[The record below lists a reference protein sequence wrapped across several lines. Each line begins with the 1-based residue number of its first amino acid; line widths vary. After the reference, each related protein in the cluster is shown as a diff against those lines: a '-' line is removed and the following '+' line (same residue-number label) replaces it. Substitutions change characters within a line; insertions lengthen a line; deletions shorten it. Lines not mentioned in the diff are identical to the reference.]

1 MAALYDGNGDRI
13 FRLDYRKNDEYV
25 SNKAGTAEN
34 VYYPSGSV
42 NSAYDTDVILNEML
56 IPNGVTNN
64 TAINYELT
72 GYINDINTEYTQTLM
87 EFGANGNTTNIYEYG
102 AQRNSATINGTK
114 GYYLYDGRGSV
125 AGLTGN
131 TGGSM
136 ITYRYDAYGNTTK
149 SNNTLNNPY
158 QYNAEYTDS
167 STGLQYLRARYYD
180 SSQGRFTTKDTLL
193 GSTDKPITRNLY
205 TYCGNNPLNITD
217 PSGHSWVSRAWNGV
231 KSAAKTAGNWA
242 NKHIVQPVKKAANT
256 AVNWANTHVVQPIKN
271 KITNSAAYQK
281 GKQYVEKKYQ
291 EVKQTYNTVTNYVS
305 NKAQQFYNDYVPPK
319 MQKAIEEAK
328 RFVCTTTDRIVK
340 DAKEFIQNVDWK
352 KVAIGVAATAA
363 ITLAVVATGGAAA
376 PVLIGAAVGAGIS
389 TGTTVVSGVIQGKS
403 PAEIAKDASGAFMW
417 GAIGGAVGGGT
428 TQLLGKVGTK
438 VIGKVGKKVIEDG
451 VDMAVDLTQ
460 TATENGGLTGKDV
473 LFSAVTSFGGDL
485 LGSAKTNST
494 TRNQLID
501 GATDNKAVKNA
512 VGDSVTDNKAVKN
525 AAENIKGPYSYLEDS
540 ASVADGK
547 SFTAAQKK
555 KIIEENMK
563 KNGGVIKS
571 DLSGEVLVPATK
583 STKGVTPNP
592 SEVNIDHIFPKSA
605 GGSNSYSNAQVLS
618 RAENIA
624 KSNKY

>member
-1 MAALYDGNGDRI
+1 H
-13 FRLDYRKNDEYV
+13 V
-25 SNKAGTAEN
+25 SNKAGTPEN
-34 VYYPSGSV
+34 VHYSS
-42 NSAYDTDVILNEML
+42 NSSYDTDVILNEML

-87 EFGANGNTTNIYEYG
+87 EFGANGNTTNVYEYG

-125 AGLTGN
+125 AGLTGSN
-131 TGGSM
+131 SGSM

-167 STGLQYLRARYYD
+167 STELQYLRARYYD

-217 PSGHSWVSRAWNGV
+217 PSGHGWWSNAVNSV

-256 AVNWANTHVVQPIKN
+256 AVTWANNHIVQPIKSR
-271 KITNSAAYQK
+271 ITNSAAYQK
-281 GKQYVEKKYQ
+281 GKQYVEKKCQ
-291 EVKQTYNTVTNYVS
+291 QIQQGYNQVTNYVS

-328 RFVCTTTDRIVK
+328 KFVCTTTDRIVK

-403 PAEIAKDASGAFMW
+403 PAEIAQDASGAFMW

-428 TQLLGKVGTK
+428 AQIGTK
-438 VIGKVGKKVIEDG
+438 ALGKVGKKLVEDG
-451 VDMAVDLTQ
+451 VDMVVDLTQ
-460 TATENGGLTGKDV
+460 TATENGGLTGKDI
-473 LFSAVTSFGGDL
+473 LFSAVTSFGGDII
-485 LGSAKTNST
+485 GSVKTNST

-501 GATDNKAVKNA
+501 GATDTNNTKYLDDALHGSKKS
-512 VGDSVTDNKAVKN
+512 SVTVEYKSHGDADEFARQLKEQQDGLNNMTAGEIK
-525 AAENIKGPYSYLEDS
+525 ENIEKYRSNGRSSDS
-540 ASVADGK
+540 SKA
-547 SFTAAQKK
+547 
-555 KIIEENMK
+555 IREYR
-563 KNGGVIKS
+563 KNNN
-571 DLSGEVLVPATK
+571 VPANND
-583 STKGVTPNP
+583 VTHRTDMSIGGNPTDISGYGDRGINRSIGSQNKNKQDLIYDTVSKMNPNEHP
-592 SEVNIDHIFPKSA
+592 NFNFTIK
-605 GGSNSYSNAQVLS
+605 
-618 RAENIA
+618 
-624 KSNKY
+624 

>member
-1 MAALYDGNGDRI
+1 
-13 FRLDYRKNDEYV
+13 
-25 SNKAGTAEN
+25 
-34 VYYPSGSV
+34 
-42 NSAYDTDVILNEML
+42 
-56 IPNGVTNN
+56 
-64 TAINYELT
+64 
-72 GYINDINTEYTQTLM
+72 
-87 EFGANGNTTNIYEYG
+87 
-102 AQRNSATINGTK
+102 
-114 GYYLYDGRGSV
+114 
-125 AGLTGN
+125 
-131 TGGSM
+131 M
-136 ITYRYDAYGNTTK
+136 ITYRYDAYGNTTR

-193 GSTDKPITRNLY
+193 GSIEKPITRNLY

-217 PSGHSWVSRAWNGV
+217 PSGHSWISRAWNGV

-328 RFVCTTTDRIVK
+328 KFVCTTKDRIVK

-451 VDMAVDLTQ
+451 VDMALDLAQ
-460 TATENGGLTGKDV
+460 TASENGGLTGKDI
-473 LFSAVTSFGGDL
+473 LFSATTTLSGGL
-485 LGSAKTNST
+485 LSSVKTPST
-494 TRNQLID
+494 VRNQLID
-501 GATDNKAVKNA
+501 GATDTNNTKYLDDALHGSKKNP
-512 VGDSVTDNKAVKN
+512 VTVEYKTHGDADEFARQLKEQQDGLNNMTAGEIK
-525 AAENIKGPYSYLEDS
+525 ENIEKYRSNGCSSDSSKAIREYRKNNNVPTIIMMSRIERICLLEEIQLIYL
-540 ASVADGK
+540 VMV
-547 SFTAAQKK
+547 
-555 KIIEENMK
+555 IEE
-563 KNGGVIKS
+563 
-571 DLSGEVLVPATK
+571 
-583 STKGVTPNP
+583 
-592 SEVNIDHIFPKSA
+592 
-605 GGSNSYSNAQVLS
+605 
-618 RAENIA
+618 
-624 KSNKY
+624 